1 MASTVTAA
9 TLTVTL
15 SESITL
21 NGQDYGST
29 NEFNIASINEI
40 YKRIVTCLAN
50 VDTTVAQF
58 NTQVDVEDSGIDTQ
72 DARYVRVTNLDDT
85 NSVNLNLQIDI
96 SESGSGA
103 ADPNETATIIL
114 HAGESFVMGTP
125 HDSVAVGESGSSGSS
140 VQTTLHDL
148 ESILI
153 DPGSNAVDIEV
164 FVASV

>member
-1 MASTVTAA
+1 MASTISSA

-15 SESITL
+15 TESVTL
-21 NGQDYGST
+21 NGSNQGST
-29 NEFNIASINEI
+29 NTVTISSINEI

-50 VDTTVAQF
+50 VDTTVAHF

-72 DARYVRVTNLDDT
+72 DTKYIRVTNLDDT
-85 NSVNLNLQIDI
+85 NSVNLNLQVDTT
-96 SESGSGA
+96 ESGSGD
-103 ADPNETATIIL
+103 ADQNETATIL
-114 HAGESFVMGTP
+114 LAAGESFIMGTP
-125 HDSVAVGESGSSGSS
+125 HDSIAVYDTDAS

-153 DPGSNAVDIEV
+153 DPGSNAVDVEV

>member
-1 MASTVTAA
+1 MASTISSA

-15 SESITL
+15 TESVTL
-21 NGQDYGST
+21 NGSNQGST
-29 NEFNIASINEI
+29 NTVTISSINEI

-50 VDTTVAQF
+50 VDTTVAHF

-72 DARYVRVTNLDDT
+72 DTKYIRVTNLDDT
-85 NSVNLNLQIDI
+85 NSVNLNLQVDTT
-96 SESGSGA
+96 ESGSGD
-103 ADPNETATIIL
+103 ADPNETATILLAAGKSFIL
-114 HAGESFVMGTP
+114 GTP
-125 HDSVAVGESGSSGSS
+125 HDSIAVYDTDAS

-153 DPGSNAVDIEV
+153 DPGSNAVDVEV